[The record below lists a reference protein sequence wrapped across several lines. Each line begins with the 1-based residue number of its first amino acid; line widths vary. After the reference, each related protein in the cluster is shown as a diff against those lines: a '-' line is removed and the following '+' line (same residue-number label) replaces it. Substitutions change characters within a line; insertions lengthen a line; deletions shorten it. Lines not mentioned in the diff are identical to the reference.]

1 MNGLSSIIQ
10 KNRLYVLELKI
21 MRSPAQRIFNGLD
34 DLIFYRLYFL
44 TK

>member
-21 MRSPAQRIFNGLD
+21 MRSPTQKNGD
-34 DLIFYRLYFL
+34 YA
-44 TK
+44 KNSVKS